1 MKVRIEFPQVMKMFL
16 TTTIEIPD
24 SANLKEV
31 KERIFKS
38 FWESFNSYFPSRIVA
53 HGTEKDLMLKDREIE
68 ILTEEMLRGRLEKG
82 NNYFQAIFI
91 TREHPSTKN
100 A

>member
-31 KERIFKS
+31 QEHVFKS
-38 FWESFNSYFPSRIVA
+38 FWKSFNNHFPSRIVA
-53 HGTEKDLMLKDREIE
+53 HGTKEDLILKDREIE
-68 ILTEEMLRGRLEKG
+68 ILTEDILRDRLKHG
-82 NNYFQAIFI
+82 NYFQAIFI
-91 TREHPSTKN
+91 TREHPNVAKV
-100 A
+100 